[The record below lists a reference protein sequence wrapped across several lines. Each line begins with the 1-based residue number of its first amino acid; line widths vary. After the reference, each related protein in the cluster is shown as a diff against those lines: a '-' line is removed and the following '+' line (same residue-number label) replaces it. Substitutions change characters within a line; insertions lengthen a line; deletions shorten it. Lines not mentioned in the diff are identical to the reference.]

1 MKEYKFLNKNYHI
14 DNNIVFHDSDSGNIG
29 TNVYENMAIGLVSW
43 CQRME
48 INPLSYTH
56 QFYDD
61 GDFKEMKIQD
71 VLIHTNFECPHVM
84 IQYQIYNRNEDE
96 ELIYNFHLRQ
106 DDFNEIM
113 RRYENI

>member
-14 DNNIVFHDSDSGNIG
+14 DNNIVLHNSDSGNIG

-61 GDFKEMKIQD
+61 GIFKHLKIIEL
-71 VLIHTNFECPHVM
+71 LIHNRFECPHVM
-84 IQYQIYNRNEDE
+84 IHFELTDVNGDE
-96 ELIYNFHLRQ
+96 IDEMTFHLRQ
-106 DDFNEIM
+106 EYFNDIM
-113 RRYENI
+113 NRYENI